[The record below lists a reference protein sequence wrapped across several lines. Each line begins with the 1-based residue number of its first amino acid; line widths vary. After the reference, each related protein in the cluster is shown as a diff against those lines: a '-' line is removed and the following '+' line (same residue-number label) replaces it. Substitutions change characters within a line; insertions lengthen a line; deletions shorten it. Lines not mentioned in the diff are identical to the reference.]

1 MIAARG
7 IACAHGLHGATFRL
21 DGGFTAL
28 VGPNGSGKTTLIKA
42 VAGLLRHRGEIQV
55 EGRISYL
62 PQAHEFQA
70 LMPVRDAVALGRA
83 PYRGPLGRLSE
94 QDPAAVTRAMERTDT
109 THFALRPVGEL
120 SGGERARVAL
130 ARAFATEAPILLAD
144 EPTASLDPA
153 QSLRTMQLLKAE
165 SETALVLAAVHDLAL
180 AATFAD
186 RVLVLRDGHLVADG
200 PPAILDGEVVRD
212 VFGISAPQGGWQSAA
227 PVLSGRG

>member
-1 MIAARG
+1 MIVARD
-7 IACAHGLHGATFRL
+7 IACVHGLYGASFRL
-21 DGGFTAL
+21 DGGLTAL

-42 VAGLLRHRGEIQV
+42 VAGLLRHRGELRT
-55 EGRISYL
+55 EGRTSYL

-94 QDPAAVTRAMERTDT
+94 RDSAAVARALERTDT
-109 THFALRPVGEL
+109 ARFSSRPVGEL

-130 ARAFATEAPILLAD
+130 ARAFATEAPVLLAD

-165 SETALVLAAVHDLAL
+165 SASALVLAAVHDLAL

-186 RVLVLRDGHLVADG
+186 RVLVLQDGHLVADG
-200 PPAILDGEVVRD
+200 PPSILDGDVVRD
-212 VFGISAPQGGWQSAA
+212 VFGISPPRGGWQSAA